1 MEIYMFGY
9 IKPDGYAPKKYKDY
23 FRKNYCFLCRAL
35 DKHYGFFSR
44 LFVSF
49 DVTFF
54 AVLFS
59 EDNYLADM
67 RKVRCFKSS
76 AKLKEHLNDEFAEK
90 IAALNLALAAG
101 ELVDNIGDKD
111 KFYARV
117 AYFCYGGVFKKVQK
131 RHPLLWEIITT
142 GHQKMSEIEERGGTV
157 EEMEESFAALIERIT
172 REVFNIA
179 DESKISYIRY
189 IAKMLYFMDAVDDI
203 NKDIRRNSF
212 NDLKKYG
219 NKSDYILRNYT
230 ALKSHLENMRAEIIR
245 YEAHTVNAATVNR
258 IVDFGIPEMLL
269 KVCFNDVH
277 LEDKT
282 ATEGA

>member
-9 IKPDGYAPKKYKDY
+9 IKPDSYAPKKYKEY

-54 AVLFS
+54 AILFS
-59 EDNYLADM
+59 KDNYLADIG
-67 RKVRCFKSS
+67 KVGCLKSDK
-76 AKLKEHLNDEFAEK
+76 KLKERLNDEFAEK
-90 IAALNLALAAG
+90 IAALNLALVAG

-111 KFYARV
+111 KFYTGI

-131 RHPLLWEIITT
+131 RHPLLWEIIET
-142 GHQKMSEIEERGGTV
+142 GHEKMREIEERNGTV
-157 EEMEESFAALIERIT
+157 EEMEETFATLIERIT
-172 REVFNIA
+172 REFFSIT

-189 IAKMLYFMDAVDDI
+189 VAKMLYFMDAVDDI

-212 NDLKKYG
+212 NGLKKYG
-219 NKSDYILRNYT
+219 NKSDYVLRNYSS
-230 ALKSHLENMRAEIIR
+230 LKEHLENMRSDIIR
-245 YEAHTVNAATVNR
+245 YEAPTLNAATVNR
-258 IVDFGIPEMLL
+258 IMDIGIPEMLL
-269 KVCFNDVH
+269 KVCFNDVR
-277 LEDKT
+277 LEDR
-282 ATEGA
+282 ATMERA

>member
-1 MEIYMFGY
+1 MFGY

-67 RKVRCFKSS
+67 GKVRCFKSS

-117 AYFCYGGVFKKVQK
+117 AISDTAEFSK
-131 RHPLLWEIITT
+131 RC
-142 GHQKMSEIEERGGTV
+142 K
-157 EEMEESFAALIERIT
+157 
-172 REVFNIA
+172 
-179 DESKISYIRY
+179 
-189 IAKMLYFMDAVDDI
+189 
-203 NKDIRRNSF
+203 KDIPC
-212 NDLKKYG
+212 
-219 NKSDYILRNYT
+219 
-230 ALKSHLENMRAEIIR
+230 
-245 YEAHTVNAATVNR
+245 
-258 IVDFGIPEMLL
+258 FGKL
-269 KVCFNDVH
+269 
-277 LEDKT
+277 
-282 ATEGA
+282 

>member
-1 MEIYMFGY
+1 MFGY
-9 IKPDGYAPKKYKDY
+9 IKPDAYAPKKYKEY

-59 EDNYLADM
+59 KDNYLADIG
-67 RKVRCFKSS
+67 KVGCLKSDK
-76 AKLKEHLNDEFAEK
+76 KLKERLNDEFAEK

-111 KFYARV
+111 KFYAGI

-131 RHPLLWEIITT
+131 RHPLLWEIIET
-142 GHQKMSEIEERGGTV
+142 GHEKMREIEERNGTV
-157 EEMEESFAALIERIT
+157 EEMEETFATLIERIT
-172 REVFNIA
+172 REFFSIT

-189 IAKMLYFMDAVDDI
+189 VAKMLYFMDAVDDI

-212 NDLKKYG
+212 NGLKKYG
-219 NKSDYILRNYT
+219 NKSDYVLRNYSS
-230 ALKSHLENMRAEIIR
+230 LKEHLENMRSDIIR
-245 YEAHTVNAATVNR
+245 YEAPTLNAATVNR
-258 IVDFGIPEMLL
+258 IMDIGIPEMLL
-269 KVCFNDVH
+269 KVCFNDVR
-277 LEDKT
+277 LEDR
-282 ATEGA
+282 ATMERA